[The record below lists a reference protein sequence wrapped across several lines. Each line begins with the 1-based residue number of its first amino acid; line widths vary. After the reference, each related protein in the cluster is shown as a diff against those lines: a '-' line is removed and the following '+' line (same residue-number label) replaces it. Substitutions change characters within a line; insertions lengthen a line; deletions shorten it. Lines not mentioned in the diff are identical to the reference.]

1 MFNFPKKKTEVSTE
15 VLIKFIWVSSF
26 LAMIFALPPL
36 ALFLGIYFLTGELI
50 IGAVI
55 GFGLHFVILAF
66 SGRISK
72 QNTLPLE
79 LGSIYWHFLDI
90 LWVYLFLFLLFIR

>member
-15 VLIKFIWVSSF
+15 VLIRFVWVSSF
-26 LAMIFALPPL
+26 LAMIFTLPPL

-55 GFGLHFVILAF
+55 GFGVHFVILAF

-72 QNTLPLE
+72 IITKIM
-79 LGSIYWHFLDI
+79 S
-90 LWVYLFLFLLFIR
+90 

>member
-15 VLIKFIWVSSF
+15 VLIRFIWVSSF

-36 ALFLGIYFLTGELI
+36 AVFLGIYFLTGKLI

-66 SGRISK
+66 SGKISK
-72 QNTLPLE
+72 AITKLV
-79 LGSIYWHFLDI
+79 G
-90 LWVYLFLFLLFIR
+90 

>member
-72 QNTLPLE
+72 TITKLV
-79 LGSIYWHFLDI
+79 S
-90 LWVYLFLFLLFIR
+90 

>member
-1 MFNFPKKKTEVSTE
+1 MFNFRKKKTEISTE

-36 ALFLGIYFLTGELI
+36 AVFLGIYFLTGELI
-50 IGAVI
+50 IGAII

-66 SGRISK
+66 SGKISK
-72 QNTLPLE
+72 VITKLV
-79 LGSIYWHFLDI
+79 S
-90 LWVYLFLFLLFIR
+90 

>member
-1 MFNFPKKKTEVSTE
+1 MFNFPKKKTEVSNE
-15 VLIKFIWVSSF
+15 VLIRFIWVSSF

-50 IGAVI
+50 IGAII
-55 GFGLHFVILAF
+55 GFGVHFVILAF

-72 QNTLPLE
+72 VITKIM
-79 LGSIYWHFLDI
+79 S
-90 LWVYLFLFLLFIR
+90 

>member
-1 MFNFPKKKTEVSTE
+1 MIGFPNKRSNISSE
-15 VLIKFIWVSSF
+15 VLFKMIWVSSF

-36 ALFLGIYFLTGELI
+36 GLFLGIYFLTGELI

-55 GFGLHFVILAF
+55 GFGVHFVILAF

-72 QNTLPLE
+72 FVTKLV
-79 LGSIYWHFLDI
+79 S
-90 LWVYLFLFLLFIR
+90 

>member
-1 MFNFPKKKTEVSTE
+1 MFNFPKKTEISTE
-15 VLIKFIWVSSF
+15 VLVKLIWVSSF

-36 ALFLGIYFLTGELI
+36 AVFLGIYYFTGELI

-72 QNTLPLE
+72 VITKLV
-79 LGSIYWHFLDI
+79 S
-90 LWVYLFLFLLFIR
+90 

>member
-1 MFNFPKKKTEVSTE
+1 MFNFKKKKTEISTE
-15 VLIKFIWVSSF
+15 LLIKFIWVSSF

-72 QNTLPLE
+72 VITKLV
-79 LGSIYWHFLDI
+79 S
-90 LWVYLFLFLLFIR
+90 

>member
-1 MFNFPKKKTEVSTE
+1 MFNFPKKKTEISTE
-15 VLIKFIWVSSF
+15 VLIRFIWVSSF

-36 ALFLGIYFLTGELI
+36 AVFLGIYFLTGELI

-66 SGRISK
+66 SGKISK
-72 QNTLPLE
+72 VITKLV
-79 LGSIYWHFLDI
+79 S
-90 LWVYLFLFLLFIR
+90 